1 MSDADDGALV
11 RQGAILVKWGF
22 ERYRAAFRRTTRT
35 SQRHFEAADWPGV
48 QRDMLERLKLYSGV
62 VRQVVAALERIFG
75 AAGRDEVLWSAMKV
89 EFSALMSGRVD
100 LELAETFYNSVTR
113 TVFTTLSV
121 DEDREFVHLEGDLV
135 GTFAGLS
142 PVRTYPGSLGGGPG
156 AFTAGTVGH
165 QILDDYAFSVPYAD
179 YHGDAKLI
187 TLEIEK
193 AVSAAWPFAPEAF
206 DFVEMLEPV
215 FFRGKGAYLVGRVVR
230 GRRTLPLIVALLN
243 RDDRIWVDAALLTE
257 AEASVVFS
265 FTRSYFHVDVEAPA
279 GMIQFLKGLLPRKP
293 VAELYIS
300 LGYDKHGKT
309 ELYRDLLRFLSRSGE
324 RFEVARGERGL
335 VMLVFTMPGYDVVF
349 KVIRDVFGITKTVTR
364 AHVLDR
370 YRFVFEHDRAGRL
383 VDTQQFEHLR
393 FHRDRFGPGLL
404 DELLAG
410 AAQTVELDG
419 DQVVLH
425 HVYTERRVTPLNLYI
440 REAPE
445 DAVREAVLD
454 FGKALRDLAATNIFP
469 GDMLLK
475 NFGITRSGRV
485 VFYDYDEL
493 CLLGD
498 VVFREL
504 PDVGDDDERAG
515 EASFYVGPRDV
526 FPQEFIN
533 FFGFPR
539 TQRELFVRVHCD
551 LLTAAFWNRMKERH
565 LRGEIIDVFPYKP
578 ARRLHGRHPS
588 SEDFPLHGPVV
599 LPPPKAR
606 D

>member
-1 MSDADDGALV
+1 MSAASGSDAALA

-22 ERYRAAFRRTTRT
+22 EKYRSAFRRITRT
-35 SQRHFEAADWPGV
+35 SQRHFEGADWHGV
-48 QRDMLERLKLYSGV
+48 QRTMLERLNLYSGV
-62 VRQVVAALERIFG
+62 VREVVGALAQVFG
-75 AAGRDEVLWSAMKV
+75 DAGRDEALWYAMKG
-89 EFSALMSGRVD
+89 EFTALMSGRGD
-100 LELAETFYNSVTR
+100 LELGETFYNSVTR
-113 TVFTTLSV
+113 KVFTTVGV
-121 DEDREFVHLEGDLV
+121 DADREYVHVEAEDPVAPG
-135 GTFAGLS
+135 GLA
-142 PVRTYPGSLGGGPG
+142 PVRTYPGSLVTSPG
-156 AFTAGTVGH
+156 AFSMGTVGH

-193 AVSAAWPFAPEAF
+193 AVARAWPFAPQAF
-206 DFVEMLEPV
+206 DFVEVLEPV
-215 FFRGKGAYLVGRVVR
+215 FFRNKGAYLVGRVVR
-230 GRRTLPLIVALLN
+230 GPRALPLIVALLN

-279 GMIQFLKGLLPRKP
+279 GMIQFLKGILPRKP
-293 VAELYIS
+293 TAELYIS

-309 ELYRDLLRFLSRSGE
+309 ELYRDLLRTLARSGD
-324 RFEVARGERGL
+324 RFETARGERGL
-335 VMLVFTMPGYDVVF
+335 VMLVFTMPSFDVVF

-364 AHVLDR
+364 GGVLDR

-383 VDTQQFEHLR
+383 VDTQQLEHLR
-393 FHRDRFGPGLL
+393 FHRDRFEPALL
-404 DELLAG
+404 AELLAG
-410 AAQTVELDG
+410 AAQTVALDG
-419 DQVVLH
+419 DQVVLQ

-445 DAVREAVLD
+445 DAVHEAVLD
-454 FGKALRDLAATNIFP
+454 FGKALRDLGATNIFP

-493 CLLGD
+493 CLLTD
-498 VVFREL
+498 VHFREL
-504 PDVGDDDERAG
+504 PDASDDDDRGG
-515 EASFYVGPRDV
+515 EVSFYVGPRDV

-539 TQRELFVRVHCD
+539 SLRELFVRVHGD
-551 LLTAAFWNRMKERH
+551 LLEPAWWNRMKERH
-565 LRGEIIDVFPYKP
+565 RRGEILDVFPYKP
-578 ARRLHGRHPS
+578 VRRLHGRYPS
-588 SEDFPLHGPVV
+588 SEDFPL
-599 LPPPKAR
+599 LPPPAPR